1 MEKPRMVNLSVRI
14 TDYNYKNLK
23 LLSSELETPMSR
35 IINAVLNGY
44 FKAKR
49 ERERRDNAL

>member
-1 MEKPRMVNLSVRI
+1 MEKPKMVNLSVRV

-23 LLSSELETPMSR
+23 LLSSELEIPMSR